1 MVAAIS
7 VRHSL
12 LLDPVL
18 ISSIRRQ
25 CKYAYMK
32 LKASSVIFEF
42 VRIMSFVLNKL
53 STKKEVDNA
62 IKTCEDKVL
71 VLRFGR
77 ETDTVCQQ
85 LDHIVRR

>member
-1 MVAAIS
+1 MCLHDVKGVFFAA
-7 VRHSL
+7 L
-12 LLDPVL
+12 
-18 ISSIRRQ
+18 
-25 CKYAYMK
+25 
-32 LKASSVIFEF
+32 

-53 STKKEVDNA
+53 STKKDVDNA

-85 LDHIVRR
+85 LDDIVRR

>member
-1 MVAAIS
+1 MHLHEVED
-7 VRHSL
+7 HL
-12 LLDPVL
+12 
-18 ISSIRRQ
+18 SSCFRG
-25 CKYAYMK
+25 
-32 LKASSVIFEF
+32 S

>member
-1 MVAAIS
+1 M
-7 VRHSL
+7 
-12 LLDPVL
+12 
-18 ISSIRRQ
+18 
-25 CKYAYMK
+25 
-32 LKASSVIFEF
+32 
-42 VRIMSFVLNKL
+42 MSFVLNKL